1 MLLQGKEKPVSIL
14 NNEFC
19 EEQAVPY
26 LLPEGKTG
34 YNTSPDIAIS
44 PGWYFNQRLLNFN
57 QYFASDAN
65 YLFFAR
71 SVYEQYRLRPSIKF
85 AMYKIKPGILTAGTA
100 KKNFK
105 KRNGRSVAY
114 DYIFI
119 YELSQRNTSIL
130 EIVFI
135 WCTSYG

>member
-1 MLLQGKEKPVSIL
+1 MWLQGKEKPVSIL
-14 NNEFC
+14 SDEFC
-19 EEQAVPY
+19 EEQVVLY

-57 QYFASDAN
+57 KYFASDAN
-65 YLFFAR
+65 YLFFTK
-71 SVYEQYRLRPSIKF
+71 SVYEQYRSRPSIKF
-85 AMYKIKPGILTAGTA
+85 AMYKIKPGTLTARAA

-105 KRNGRSVAY
+105 KRNERFVAY
-114 DYIFI
+114 DCIFI

-135 WCTSYG
+135 

>member
-1 MLLQGKEKPVSIL
+1 MRLQVKEKPVSIL
-14 NNEFC
+14 SDEFC
-19 EEQAVPY
+19 EEQVVPY

-34 YNTSPDIAIS
+34 YNTSPDIAS

-65 YLFFAR
+65 YLFFTR

-85 AMYKIKPGILTAGTA
+85 AMYKIKSGTLTAGTA

-105 KRNGRSVAY
+105 KRNGRFGEY
-114 DYIFI
+114 DCVFI

-135 WCTSYG
+135 